1 MTLAE
6 FMKKRREELGLSWND
21 IIDGGIANNTW
32 CNVVN
37 GKQLTVKPATMERLA
52 RLLKCTIGD
61 IQACMA
67 EMPNP
72 LRKEAEKPEGQ
83 AGASITAKAGKNK
96 KDEVDK
102 LMREKP
108 FTPAP
113 DPEEPAEVFQL
124 DESNVDMM
132 FPAEPEAEEEEQA
145 EYTFSEVKKL
155 EQMACEDY
163 QQHLRDL
170 AWRIFLSGI
179 PGTHTMKDIYADIGY
194 AIVKELAKG
203 GEAE

>member
-6 FMKKRREELGLSWND
+6 FMKKRREELGLTWND

-37 GKQLTVKPATMERLA
+37 GKQLTVKPATMEKLA
-52 RLLKCTIGD
+52 RLLECTIGEL
-61 IQACMA
+61 QAHLA
-67 EMPNP
+67 ETPNP

-83 AGASITAKAGKNK
+83 AGISITVRPK
-96 KDEVDK
+96 K
-102 LMREKP
+102 KP
-108 FTPAP
+108 KPEAPAP
-113 DPEEPAEVFQL
+113 DPEDEEPAEVFQL

-145 EYTFSEVKKL
+145 EYTFSEVKTL
-155 EQMACEDY
+155 EQMALNDY
-163 QQHLRDL
+163 KQHLREL

-194 AIVKELAKG
+194 ALVQELGIKNKG
-203 GEAE
+203 GETE